1 MQRDGGGVQLFDLVE
16 VDWRSDHADVATA
29 VASSGCTDGAT
40 ADTCTVVPAAA
51 ARAGDGRRGS
61 RADATARM
69 MMGGRITATTSAH
82 CGRDTGPSAWGI
94 MVPKS

>member
-1 MQRDGGGVQLFDLVE
+1 
-16 VDWRSDHADVATA
+16 
-29 VASSGCTDGAT
+29 
-40 ADTCTVVPAAA
+40 
-51 ARAGDGRRGS
+51 
-61 RADATARM
+61 M